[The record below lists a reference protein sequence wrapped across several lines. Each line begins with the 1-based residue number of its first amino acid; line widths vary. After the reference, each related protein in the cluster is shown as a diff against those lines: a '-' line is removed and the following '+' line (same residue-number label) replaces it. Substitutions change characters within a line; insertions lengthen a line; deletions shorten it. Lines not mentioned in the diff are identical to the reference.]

1 MTNLIEWLEAKI
13 DKCDEM
19 GNSMNREKWV
29 FIQCLKKVRTQQLAL
44 TEVVSFKTYG
54 LLTIKLIEMQ
64 KYTVLDEEP
73 KEGDYAISLEA
84 PDGEPRKVERFSE
97 ENDTLGMR
105 LEPPSW
111 FEWLPL
117 RKHHRKVEFK

>member
-1 MTNLIEWLEAKI
+1 
-13 DKCDEM
+13 
-19 GNSMNREKWV
+19 
-29 FIQCLKKVRTQQLAL
+29 
-44 TEVVSFKTYG
+44 VSFKTYG

-73 KEGDYAISLEA
+73 KEGDYAINLEA
-84 PDGEPRKVERFSE
+84 PDGKPRKVERFSE